1 MKHFLNS
8 FKYAVGGIFFCIK
21 YERNMRIHIVI
32 TIYVLYFSTFYE
44 FTRVETILLILTCVA
59 AVSLEMVNTAIEVV
73 IDKVSPNYHT
83 LAKIGKDVAAGAVL
97 IATIAA
103 VAIGIMLFWN
113 TEMFVKI
120 WFYFTGSVINGLLML
135 GSVLLAV
142 FFINSGKKR
151 KARIR
156 KKVEQGQEKE
166 KNEK

>member
-8 FKYAVGGIFFCIK
+8 FRYAMGGIIFCIK

-32 TIYVLYFSTFYE
+32 TIYVLYFSTFYD

-73 IDKVSPNYHT
+73 IDKVSPTYHT

-103 VAIGIMLFWN
+103 VAIGIMLFW
-113 TEMFVKI
+113 EPAVFFKI
-120 WFYFTGSVINGLLML
+120 WLTFTGSVINGLLFL
-135 GSVLLAV
+135 GSLMLA
-142 FFINSGKKR
+142 FLFIRTGKKR

-156 KKVEQGQEKE
+156 KKVEQGEE